1 MLICVYICGMINI
14 YGINKVVIFLIC
26 GKFEINN
33 LVCYIVNY
41 KYYLIFL
48 LNSLFVIIYIN
59 F

>member
-1 MLICVYICGMINI
+1 MINI

-33 LVCYIVNY
+33 LVNY

-59 F
+59 I

>member
-1 MLICVYICGMINI
+1 MINI

-48 LNSLFVIIYIN
+48 LNSLFVLIYIYI
-59 F
+59 

>member
-1 MLICVYICGMINI
+1 MINI

-26 GKFEINN
+26 SKFEINN

-59 F
+59 V

>member
-1 MLICVYICGMINI
+1 MINI

-41 KYYLIFL
+41 YLIFL

-59 F
+59 I